1 MDKRKV
7 IIDCDPGIDDA
18 LAIILALKSKEI
30 EVIGITTVSG
40 NVESLQGAKNAL
52 KVLKLLG
59 RLDIPVY
66 LGESKPIK
74 RELVTAQDTHGEDGL
89 GETFLEEVSSEYIR
103 ENGVDFILNTLK
115 NQENVS
121 IIALGPLT
129 NLCRAIEKDS
139 ETFHRVKEIVSMG
152 GAYKSHGNCSPVA
165 EFNYWVDP
173 HGARLCRAI
182 EKDSETFHRVKEIV
196 SMGGAYKSHGNC
208 SPVAEFNYW
217 VDPHGAREFLKKFN
231 GEFTMVG
238 LDVTR
243 EIVLTP
249 NLREMIH
256 QFKDEIGDFIYD
268 ITRFYVDFHWEQ
280 ERTLGCV
287 INDPLAVEYFINRE
301 LCNGFKAYVDIACED
316 ISMGQSVVDVADFY
330 KKRKNVFVLDKVNS
344 KEFMISFLNKIFPSH
359 KEDIKNVL
367 NNPKY
372 GI

>member
-103 ENGVDFILNTLK
+103 ENGVNFILNTLK

-139 ETFHRVKEIVSMG
+139 ES
-152 GAYKSHGNCSPVA
+152 
-165 EFNYWVDP
+165 
-173 HGARLCRAI
+173 
-182 EKDSETFHRVKEIV
+182 FHRVKEIV

-243 EIVLTP
+243 DIVLTP

-301 LCNGFKAYVDIACED
+301 LCEGFKAYVDIACQD

-344 KEFMISFLNKIFPSH
+344 KEFMVSFLNKIFPSH
-359 KEDIKNVL
+359 KDDIKNIL

>member
-66 LGESKPIK
+66 LGESKPVK

-173 HGARLCRAI
+173 HGAR
-182 EKDSETFHRVKEIV
+182 K
-196 SMGGAYKSHGNC
+196 
-208 SPVAEFNYW
+208 
-217 VDPHGAREFLKKFN
+217 FLKKFN

-287 INDPLAVEYFINRE
+287 INDPLAVEFFINRE
-301 LCNGFKAYVDIACED
+301 LCEGFKAYVDIACED

-344 KEFMISFLNKIFPSH
+344 KEFMVSFLNKIFPSH
-359 KEDIKNVL
+359 KEDIKNAL

>member
-18 LAIILALKSKEI
+18 LSIILALESKEI

-40 NVESLQGAKNAL
+40 NVESVQGAKNAL

-66 LGESKPIK
+66 LGESKPVK

-103 ENGVDFILNTLK
+103 ENSVDFILNTLK
-115 NQENVS
+115 NHENVS

-129 NLCRAIEKDS
+129 N
-139 ETFHRVKEIVSMG
+139 
-152 GAYKSHGNCSPVA
+152 
-165 EFNYWVDP
+165 
-173 HGARLCRAI
+173 LCRAI

-301 LCNGFKAYVDIACED
+301 LCEGFKAYVDIACED

-344 KEFMISFLNKIFPSH
+344 KEFMVSFLNKIFPSH
-359 KEDIKNVL
+359 KEDIENVL

>member
-7 IIDCDPGIDDA
+7 IVDCDPGIDDA

-115 NQENVS
+115 NEENVS

-173 HGARLCRAI
+173 HGAR
-182 EKDSETFHRVKEIV
+182 
-196 SMGGAYKSHGNC
+196 
-208 SPVAEFNYW
+208 
-217 VDPHGAREFLKKFN
+217 EFLKRFN

-301 LCNGFKAYVDIACED
+301 LCDGFKAYVDIACED

-330 KKRKNVFVLDKVNS
+330 KRRKNVFVLDKVNS
-344 KEFMISFLNKIFPSH
+344 KEFMLSFLNKIFPIH

>member
-30 EVIGITTVSG
+30 EVVGITTVSG

-66 LGESKPIK
+66 LGEGKPVK

-139 ETFHRVKEIVSMG
+139 ES
-152 GAYKSHGNCSPVA
+152 
-165 EFNYWVDP
+165 
-173 HGARLCRAI
+173 
-182 EKDSETFHRVKEIV
+182 FHRVKEIV

-301 LCNGFKAYVDIACED
+301 LCEGFKAYVDIACED

-344 KEFMISFLNKIFPSH
+344 KEFMVSFLNKIFPSH
-359 KEDIKNVL
+359 KEDIENIL

-372 GI
+372 GL

>member
-30 EVIGITTVSG
+30 EIVGITTVSG

-66 LGESKPIK
+66 LGEGKPVK

-115 NQENVS
+115 DQENVS

-129 NLCRAIEKDS
+129 N
-139 ETFHRVKEIVSMG
+139 
-152 GAYKSHGNCSPVA
+152 
-165 EFNYWVDP
+165 
-173 HGARLCRAI
+173 LCRAI

-301 LCNGFKAYVDIACED
+301 LCDGFKAYVDIACQD

-344 KEFMISFLNKIFPSH
+344 KEFMVSFLNKIFPSH

>member
-7 IIDCDPGIDDA
+7 IVDCDPGIDDA

-115 NQENVS
+115 NHENVS

-129 NLCRAIEKDS
+129 N
-139 ETFHRVKEIVSMG
+139 
-152 GAYKSHGNCSPVA
+152 
-165 EFNYWVDP
+165 
-173 HGARLCRAI
+173 LCRAI

-301 LCNGFKAYVDIACED
+301 LCEGFKAYVDIACED

-330 KKRKNVFVLDKVNS
+330 KRRKNVFVLDKVNS
-344 KEFMISFLNKIFPSH
+344 KEFIISFLNKIFPSH

>member
-66 LGESKPIK
+66 LGESKPVK

-115 NQENVS
+115 NHENVS

-129 NLCRAIEKDS
+129 N
-139 ETFHRVKEIVSMG
+139 
-152 GAYKSHGNCSPVA
+152 
-165 EFNYWVDP
+165 
-173 HGARLCRAI
+173 LCRAI

-301 LCNGFKAYVDIACED
+301 LCEGFKAYVDIACED

-330 KKRKNVFVLDKVNS
+330 KRRKNVFVLDKVNS

>member
-1 MDKRKV
+1 MYKRKV

-18 LAIILALKSKEI
+18 LAIILALKSEEI

-40 NVESLQGAKNAL
+40 NVESLQGAKNTL
-52 KVLKLLG
+52 KVLKLLD

-66 LGESKPIK
+66 LGESTPIK

-115 NQENVS
+115 NEENVS

-139 ETFHRVKEIVSMG
+139 EIFHRVKEIVSMG

-173 HGARLCRAI
+173 HGA
-182 EKDSETFHRVKEIV
+182 K
-196 SMGGAYKSHGNC
+196 
-208 SPVAEFNYW
+208 
-217 VDPHGAREFLKKFN
+217 EFLKKFN

-287 INDPLAVEYFINRE
+287 INDPLAVEYFINRN
-301 LCNGFKAYVDIACED
+301 LCEGFKAYVDIACED
-316 ISMGQSVVDVADFY
+316 IAMGQSLVDVADFY
-330 KKRKNVFVLDKVNS
+330 KKRKNVFVLEKVNS
-344 KEFMISFLNKIFPSH
+344 KEFMLSFLSKIFPNH
-359 KEDIKNVL
+359 KDDIKNIL
-367 NNPKY
+367 NNEKY
-372 GI
+372 YI

>member
-18 LAIILALKSKEI
+18 LSIILALESKEI

-40 NVESLQGAKNAL
+40 NVESVQGAKNAL

-66 LGESKPIK
+66 LGESKPVK

-173 HGARLCRAI
+173 HGAR
-182 EKDSETFHRVKEIV
+182 
-196 SMGGAYKSHGNC
+196 
-208 SPVAEFNYW
+208 
-217 VDPHGAREFLKKFN
+217 EFLKKFN

-256 QFKDEIGDFIYD
+256 QFNDEIGDFIYD

-287 INDPLAVEYFINRE
+287 INDPLAVEFFINRDICE
-301 LCNGFKAYVDIACED
+301 GFKAYVDIACED

-330 KKRKNVFVLDKVNS
+330 KRRKNVFVLDKVNS
-344 KEFMISFLNKIFPSH
+344 KEFMVSFLNKIFPSH
-359 KEDIKNVL
+359 KEDIENVL

>member
-30 EVIGITTVSG
+30 EVVGITTVSG

-115 NQENVS
+115 NEENVS

-129 NLCRAIEKDS
+129 NL
-139 ETFHRVKEIVSMG
+139 
-152 GAYKSHGNCSPVA
+152 Y
-165 EFNYWVDP
+165 
-173 HGARLCRAI
+173 RAI

-301 LCNGFKAYVDIACED
+301 ICEGFKAYVDIACED

-344 KEFMISFLNKIFPSH
+344 KEFMVSFLNKIFPSH
-359 KEDIKNVL
+359 KEDIENIL

-372 GI
+372 GL

>member
-30 EVIGITTVSG
+30 EVVGITTVSG

-115 NQENVS
+115 NEENVS

-139 ETFHRVKEIVSMG
+139 ES
-152 GAYKSHGNCSPVA
+152 
-165 EFNYWVDP
+165 
-173 HGARLCRAI
+173 
-182 EKDSETFHRVKEIV
+182 FHRVKEIV

-301 LCNGFKAYVDIACED
+301 LCEGFKAYVDIACED

-344 KEFMISFLNKIFPSH
+344 KEFMVSFLNKIFPIH

>member
-7 IIDCDPGIDDA
+7 IVDCDPGIDDA

-40 NVESLQGAKNAL
+40 NVKSLQGAKNTL

-103 ENGVDFILNTLK
+103 ENSVDFILNTLK
-115 NQENVS
+115 NHENVS

-129 NLCRAIEKDS
+129 N
-139 ETFHRVKEIVSMG
+139 
-152 GAYKSHGNCSPVA
+152 
-165 EFNYWVDP
+165 
-173 HGARLCRAI
+173 LCRAI

-301 LCNGFKAYVDIACED
+301 LCEGFKAYVDIACED

-344 KEFMISFLNKIFPSH
+344 KEFMVSFLNKIFPSH

>member
-52 KVLKLLG
+52 KVLKLLD

-115 NQENVS
+115 NDENVS

-173 HGARLCRAI
+173 HGAR
-182 EKDSETFHRVKEIV
+182 
-196 SMGGAYKSHGNC
+196 
-208 SPVAEFNYW
+208 
-217 VDPHGAREFLKKFN
+217 EFLKRFN

-301 LCNGFKAYVDIACED
+301 LCDGFKAYVDIACED

-330 KKRKNVFVLDKVNS
+330 KKRKNVFILDKVNS

>member
-52 KVLKLLG
+52 KVLKLLD

-129 NLCRAIEKDS
+129 N
-139 ETFHRVKEIVSMG
+139 
-152 GAYKSHGNCSPVA
+152 
-165 EFNYWVDP
+165 
-173 HGARLCRAI
+173 LCRAI

-301 LCNGFKAYVDIACED
+301 LCEGFKAYVDIACED

-344 KEFMISFLNKIFPSH
+344 KEFIISFLNKIFPSH
-359 KEDIKNVL
+359 KEDIKNLL

>member
-30 EVIGITTVSG
+30 EVVGITTVSG
-40 NVESLQGAKNAL
+40 NVESVQGAKNAL

-89 GETFLEEVSSEYIR
+89 GETFLDEVSSEYIR

-115 NQENVS
+115 NEENVS

-129 NLCRAIEKDS
+129 NL
-139 ETFHRVKEIVSMG
+139 
-152 GAYKSHGNCSPVA
+152 Y
-165 EFNYWVDP
+165 
-173 HGARLCRAI
+173 RAI

-301 LCNGFKAYVDIACED
+301 LCEGFKAYVDIACED

-344 KEFMISFLNKIFPSH
+344 KEFMVSFLNKIFPSH
-359 KEDIKNVL
+359 KEDIENIL

-372 GI
+372 GL

>member
-18 LAIILALKSKEI
+18 LSIILALESKEI

-40 NVESLQGAKNAL
+40 NVESVQGAKNAL

-66 LGESKPIK
+66 LGESKPVK

-129 NLCRAIEKDS
+129 NL
-139 ETFHRVKEIVSMG
+139 
-152 GAYKSHGNCSPVA
+152 Y
-165 EFNYWVDP
+165 
-173 HGARLCRAI
+173 RAI

-256 QFKDEIGDFIYD
+256 QFNDEIGDFIYD

-287 INDPLAVEYFINRE
+287 INDPLAVEFFINRDICE
-301 LCNGFKAYVDIACED
+301 GFKAYVDIACED

-330 KKRKNVFVLDKVNS
+330 KRRKNVFVLDKVNS
-344 KEFMISFLNKIFPSH
+344 KEFMVSFLNKIFPRH

>member
-30 EVIGITTVSG
+30 EVVGITTVSG

-139 ETFHRVKEIVSMG
+139 ES
-152 GAYKSHGNCSPVA
+152 
-165 EFNYWVDP
+165 
-173 HGARLCRAI
+173 
-182 EKDSETFHRVKEIV
+182 FHRVKEIV

-301 LCNGFKAYVDIACED
+301 LCEGFKAYVDIACED

-344 KEFMISFLNKIFPSH
+344 KEFMVSFLNKIFPSH

>member
-30 EVIGITTVSG
+30 EVVGITTVSG
-40 NVESLQGAKNAL
+40 NVESVQGAKNAL
-52 KVLKLLG
+52 KALKLLG

-66 LGESKPIK
+66 LGESKPVK

-129 NLCRAIEKDS
+129 NL
-139 ETFHRVKEIVSMG
+139 
-152 GAYKSHGNCSPVA
+152 Y
-165 EFNYWVDP
+165 
-173 HGARLCRAI
+173 RAI

-243 EIVLTP
+243 KIVLTP

-256 QFKDEIGDFIYD
+256 QFNDEIGNFIYD

-287 INDPLAVEYFINRE
+287 INDPLAVEFFINRDICE
-301 LCNGFKAYVDIACED
+301 GFKAYVDIACED

-330 KKRKNVFVLDKVNS
+330 KRRKNVFVLDKVNS
-344 KEFMISFLNKIFPSH
+344 KKFMVSFLNKIFPSY
-359 KEDIKNVL
+359 KEDIENIL

>member
-40 NVESLQGAKNAL
+40 NVESVQGAKNAL

-66 LGESKPIK
+66 LGESKPVK

-129 NLCRAIEKDS
+129 NLYRAIEKDS
-139 ETFHRVKEIVSMG
+139 ETFHRVE
-152 GAYKSHGNCSPVA
+152 
-165 EFNYWVDP
+165 
-173 HGARLCRAI
+173 
-182 EKDSETFHRVKEIV
+182 EIV

-256 QFKDEIGDFIYD
+256 QFNDEISDFIYD

-287 INDPLAVEYFINRE
+287 INDPLAVEFFINRDICE
-301 LCNGFKAYVDIACED
+301 GFKAYVDIACED

-330 KKRKNVFVLDKVNS
+330 KRRKNVFVLDKVNS
-344 KEFMISFLNKIFPSH
+344 KEFMVSFLNKIFPSH
-359 KEDIKNVL
+359 KEDIENVL

>member
-115 NQENVS
+115 NEENVS

-129 NLCRAIEKDS
+129 N
-139 ETFHRVKEIVSMG
+139 
-152 GAYKSHGNCSPVA
+152 
-165 EFNYWVDP
+165 
-173 HGARLCRAI
+173 LCRAI

-238 LDVTR
+238 LNVTR

-316 ISMGQSVVDVADFY
+316 ISMGQSLVDVADFY

>member
-7 IIDCDPGIDDA
+7 IIDCDTGIDDA

-30 EVIGITTVSG
+30 EVVGITTVSG

-115 NQENVS
+115 NHENVS

-129 NLCRAIEKDS
+129 N
-139 ETFHRVKEIVSMG
+139 
-152 GAYKSHGNCSPVA
+152 
-165 EFNYWVDP
+165 
-173 HGARLCRAI
+173 LCRAI

-301 LCNGFKAYVDIACED
+301 LCEGFKAYVDIACED

-330 KKRKNVFVLDKVNS
+330 KRRKNVFVLDKVNS
-344 KEFMISFLNKIFPSH
+344 KEFMVSFLNKIFPSH

>member
-7 IIDCDPGIDDA
+7 IIDCDPGIDDS

-66 LGESKPIK
+66 LGEGKPVK

-115 NQENVS
+115 NHENVS

-139 ETFHRVKEIVSMG
+139 ESFHRVKEIVSMG

-173 HGARLCRAI
+173 HG
-182 EKDSETFHRVKEIV
+182 V
-196 SMGGAYKSHGNC
+196 
-208 SPVAEFNYW
+208 
-217 VDPHGAREFLKKFN
+217 REFLKKFN

-301 LCNGFKAYVDIACED
+301 LCEGFKAYVDIACED

-344 KEFMISFLNKIFPSH
+344 KEFMVSFLNKIFPIH

>member
-30 EVIGITTVSG
+30 EVVGITTVSG

-66 LGESKPIK
+66 LGEGKPVK

-115 NQENVS
+115 NHENVS

-139 ETFHRVKEIVSMG
+139 ES
-152 GAYKSHGNCSPVA
+152 
-165 EFNYWVDP
+165 
-173 HGARLCRAI
+173 
-182 EKDSETFHRVKEIV
+182 FHRVKEIV

-301 LCNGFKAYVDIACED
+301 LCEGFKAYVDIACED

-344 KEFMISFLNKIFPSH
+344 KEFMVSFLNKIFPIH

>member
-7 IIDCDPGIDDA
+7 IVDCDPGIDDA

-40 NVESLQGAKNAL
+40 NVKSLQGAKNAL

-103 ENGVDFILNTLK
+103 ENSVDFILNTLK
-115 NQENVS
+115 NHENVS

-129 NLCRAIEKDS
+129 N
-139 ETFHRVKEIVSMG
+139 
-152 GAYKSHGNCSPVA
+152 
-165 EFNYWVDP
+165 
-173 HGARLCRAI
+173 LCRAI

-301 LCNGFKAYVDIACED
+301 LCEGFKAYVDIACED
-316 ISMGQSVVDVADFY
+316 ISIGQSVVDVADFY

-344 KEFMISFLNKIFPSH
+344 KEFMVSFLNKIFPSH

>member
-40 NVESLQGAKNAL
+40 NVESVQGAKNAL

-129 NLCRAIEKDS
+129 NLYRAIEKDS
-139 ETFHRVKEIVSMG
+139 ETFHRVE
-152 GAYKSHGNCSPVA
+152 
-165 EFNYWVDP
+165 
-173 HGARLCRAI
+173 
-182 EKDSETFHRVKEIV
+182 EIV

-243 EIVLTP
+243 KIVLTP

-256 QFKDEIGDFIYD
+256 QFNDEIGNFIYD

-287 INDPLAVEYFINRE
+287 INDPLAVEFFINRDICE
-301 LCNGFKAYVDIACED
+301 GFKAYVDIACED

-330 KKRKNVFVLDKVNS
+330 KRRKNVFVLDKVNS
-344 KEFMISFLNKIFPSH
+344 KKFMVSFLNKIFPSY
-359 KEDIKNVL
+359 KEDIENIL

>member
-7 IIDCDPGIDDA
+7 IVDCDPGIDDA

-30 EVIGITTVSG
+30 EVVGITTVSG

-103 ENGVDFILNTLK
+103 ENSVDFILNTLK

-139 ETFHRVKEIVSMG
+139 ES
-152 GAYKSHGNCSPVA
+152 
-165 EFNYWVDP
+165 
-173 HGARLCRAI
+173 
-182 EKDSETFHRVKEIV
+182 FHRVKEIV

-301 LCNGFKAYVDIACED
+301 LCEGFKAYVDIACED

-330 KKRKNVFVLDKVNS
+330 KRRKNVFVLDKVNS
-344 KEFMISFLNKIFPSH
+344 KEFMVSFLNKIFPSH

>member
-30 EVIGITTVSG
+30 EVVGITTVSG

-173 HGARLCRAI
+173 HGAR
-182 EKDSETFHRVKEIV
+182 
-196 SMGGAYKSHGNC
+196 
-208 SPVAEFNYW
+208 
-217 VDPHGAREFLKKFN
+217 EFLKKFN

-301 LCNGFKAYVDIACED
+301 LCEGFKAYVDIACED

-344 KEFMISFLNKIFPSH
+344 KEFIISFLNKIFPSH

>member
-66 LGESKPIK
+66 LGESKPVK

-115 NQENVS
+115 NDENVS

-139 ETFHRVKEIVSMG
+139 ES
-152 GAYKSHGNCSPVA
+152 
-165 EFNYWVDP
+165 
-173 HGARLCRAI
+173 
-182 EKDSETFHRVKEIV
+182 FHRVKEIV

-249 NLREMIH
+249 NLREMMH

-301 LCNGFKAYVDIACED
+301 LCEGFKAYVDIACED

-330 KKRKNVFVLDKVNS
+330 KRRKNVFVLDKVNS
-344 KEFMISFLNKIFPSH
+344 KEFMVSFLNKIFPRH

>member
-66 LGESKPIK
+66 LGESKPVK

-115 NQENVS
+115 NEENVS

-129 NLCRAIEKDS
+129 N
-139 ETFHRVKEIVSMG
+139 
-152 GAYKSHGNCSPVA
+152 
-165 EFNYWVDP
+165 
-173 HGARLCRAI
+173 LCRAI

-256 QFKDEIGDFIYD
+256 QFKDEIGDLIYD

-301 LCNGFKAYVDIACED
+301 LCEGFKAYVDIACED

-330 KKRKNVFVLDKVNS
+330 KRRKNVFVLDKVNS

>member
-30 EVIGITTVSG
+30 EVVGITTVSG

-66 LGESKPIK
+66 LGESKPVK

-129 NLCRAIEKDS
+129 N
-139 ETFHRVKEIVSMG
+139 
-152 GAYKSHGNCSPVA
+152 
-165 EFNYWVDP
+165 
-173 HGARLCRAI
+173 LCRAI

-301 LCNGFKAYVDIACED
+301 LCNDFKAYVDIACED

>member
-66 LGESKPIK
+66 LGESKPVK

-173 HGARLCRAI
+173 HGAR
-182 EKDSETFHRVKEIV
+182 
-196 SMGGAYKSHGNC
+196 
-208 SPVAEFNYW
+208 
-217 VDPHGAREFLKKFN
+217 EFLKRFN

-301 LCNGFKAYVDIACED
+301 LCEGFKAYVDIACED

>member
-40 NVESLQGAKNAL
+40 NVKSLQGAKNAL

-173 HGARLCRAI
+173 HGAR
-182 EKDSETFHRVKEIV
+182 
-196 SMGGAYKSHGNC
+196 
-208 SPVAEFNYW
+208 
-217 VDPHGAREFLKKFN
+217 EFLKKFN

-301 LCNGFKAYVDIACED
+301 LCEGFKAYVDIACED

-344 KEFMISFLNKIFPSH
+344 KEFMVSFLNKIFPIH

>member
-7 IIDCDPGIDDA
+7 IVDCDPGIDDA

-40 NVESLQGAKNAL
+40 NVKSLQGAKNAL

-139 ETFHRVKEIVSMG
+139 ES
-152 GAYKSHGNCSPVA
+152 
-165 EFNYWVDP
+165 
-173 HGARLCRAI
+173 
-182 EKDSETFHRVKEIV
+182 FHRVKEIV

-301 LCNGFKAYVDIACED
+301 LCEGFKAYVDIACED

-344 KEFMISFLNKIFPSH
+344 KEFMVSFLNKIFPSH